1 MALRDCCVEA
11 GNIEH
16 KKKRRNQRTLRGT
29 DGDRAKDLEGALE
42 DESALAFGEERLNSH
57 NEVSGV
63 PPFSK
68 DISQLVGT
76 NIVKATLDIQEKSR
90 YFQGSSLEQAYF
102 MGDRSNSVKP
112 TKTSQEPTLIGV

>member
-1 MALRDCCVEA
+1 VEA

-16 KKKRRNQRTLRGT
+16 KKKRRNRRTLRGT
-29 DGDRAKDLEGALE
+29 DGDRAKDLRGALKA
-42 DESALAFGEERLNSH
+42 ESALVFGAESLNPR
-57 NEVSGV
+57 NEVSGD

-76 NIVKATLDIQEKSR
+76 EIVKATHNIQEKSR

-102 MGDRSNSVKP
+102 MGEGSNSI
-112 TKTSQEPTLIGV
+112 KTTETG